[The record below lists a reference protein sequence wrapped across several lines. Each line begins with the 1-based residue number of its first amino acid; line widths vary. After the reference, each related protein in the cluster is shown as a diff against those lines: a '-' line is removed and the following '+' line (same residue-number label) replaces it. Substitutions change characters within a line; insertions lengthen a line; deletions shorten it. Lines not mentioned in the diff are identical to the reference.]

1 MQLPQPSRVQHRH
14 RALRS
19 TATEHVRRIGA
30 DRARRTIGQL
40 DYQQQHA
47 VPSLKRPRRQQMPE
61 QRMRLRD
68 HPHIARQYRTQLL
81 QSVAITPGT
90 GKTHLSVGLARAA
103 AHAGYRTYFT
113 TAADLAARCHR
124 AAIEGRWAT
133 TMRFYAGPTLLL
145 IDELGY
151 LPLPA
156 EAASALFQVVS
167 QRYLKTS
174 IVITTN
180 RGVGAWGEILGDTT
194 VAAAMLDRLLHR
206 SVVINLDGESYRL
219 RDHHAA
225 AETLRRTTTGTR
237 QQLH

>member
-90 GKTHLSVGLARAA
+90 GKTHYAEVRIMPMLA
-103 AHAGYRTYFT
+103 
-113 TAADLAARCHR
+113 LATLCHR
-124 AAIEGRWAT
+124 
-133 TMRFYAGPTLLL
+133 L
-145 IDELGY
+145 IRLTR
-151 LPLPA
+151 
-156 EAASALFQVVS
+156 SA
-167 QRYLKTS
+167 
-174 IVITTN
+174 
-180 RGVGAWGEILGDTT
+180 
-194 VAAAMLDRLLHR
+194 
-206 SVVINLDGESYRL
+206 
-219 RDHHAA
+219 
-225 AETLRRTTTGTR
+225 
-237 QQLH
+237 